1 MRRVIAGL
9 LCAGMV
15 VACAPDSGTPAQPER
30 VLGLGVDLANLDRSV
45 RPQDD
50 FFRFVNGG
58 WLATNEIPADRS
70 RWGSFDA
77 LNEAAEENVL
87 AIIRESAASDAPAGS
102 DARKVGDL
110 FRSFM
115 DTETIEARG
124 IAPIQ
129 PDLDRIAALRSAADL
144 AAYWGDPATAAAPFG
159 FYVWQ
164 DPQQSD
170 VYITSLTQAGL
181 GMPDRDY
188 YLNDEERFATTR
200 AQYAAH
206 IAQMFELASI
216 EGGAAAAQRVIALE
230 TRIARA
236 HWTRIQNR
244 DRNATYN
251 KMTIAALAESA
262 PGFNWP
268 AYFTAGGVGEIEE
281 IVVRQPDY
289 MTTAAALVGGVPV
302 RDWQDYHRYHLLRA
316 SAPYLPE
323 AFVNA
328 HFEFFGRALNGQPEI
343 RARERRAVG
352 AVEEALGMIVGK
364 LYVERHFPPEAK
376 ARMDALVANLLAEFE
391 VAIDGLEWMSDE
403 TKVEAQAKLA
413 KFNTKIGYPDVW
425 RDYSCVEIAPDD
437 LVGNIRRAQLC
448 EHRRTIGW
456 LGQPVDRNEWLMT
469 PQTVNAYYLSTMN
482 EIVFPAAIL
491 QPPFFNVDADD
502 AVNYGA
508 IGGVIGHEITHGFDD
523 QGRRSDGDG
532 NLRDWWSAQ
541 DAEQFSA
548 RAQLMIDQY
557 SAYEP
562 IEGAFIQ
569 GGLSIGENIAD
580 LGGLT
585 VAYHAYLRSL
595 GGREAPVIDGF
606 TGPQRVF
613 LGWGQVWRIKYREE
627 ALRRQLVTGP
637 HSPGEFRVRG
647 PLSNMP
653 EFYEAFEVQEGDGM
667 YRPTDVRVKI
677 W

>member
-1 MRRVIAGL
+1 MAGL

-15 VACAPDSGTPAQPER
+15 VACAPDSGTPARAER
-30 VLGLGVDLANLDRSV
+30 PLGLGVDLANMDRSV

-58 WLATNEIPADRS
+58 WLASNEIPADRS

-87 AIIRESAASDAPAGS
+87 AIVREAAATDAAEGS

-124 IAPIQ
+124 IAPIEA
-129 PDLDRIAALRSAADL
+129 DLARIAALRSHDDL
-144 AAYWGDPATAAAPFG
+144 VAYWGDPLTATAPFG

-170 VYITSLTQAGL
+170 VYITSLTQSGL

-188 YLNDEERFATTR
+188 YLNDDERFSTLRT
-200 AQYAAH
+200 QYLAH
-206 IAQMFELASI
+206 IAQMFELAGI
-216 EGGAAAAQRVIALE
+216 EGGANAAARIMVLE
-230 TRIARA
+230 TRIARD

-251 KMTIAALAESA
+251 KMTVAELSGSA
-262 PGFNWP
+262 PGFDWP
-268 AYFTAGGVGEIEE
+268 AYFAAGGVGSIDEV
-281 IVVRQPDY
+281 VVRQPNY
-289 MTTAAALVGGVPV
+289 VASAATFYREAPLA
-302 RDWQDYHRYHLLRA
+302 DWQAYHRYHLLRTNA
-316 SAPYLPE
+316 AYLPE
-323 AFVNA
+323 PFVAA
-328 HFEFFGRALNGQPEI
+328 HFDFFGRTLSGQPEM
-343 RARERRAVG
+343 RAREKRGVG
-352 AVEEALGMIVGK
+352 VVENVLGFMVGK
-364 LYVERHFPPEAK
+364 LYVDRHFPPEAK
-376 ARMDALVANLLAEFE
+376 ARMDALVANLRAEFR
-391 VAIDGLEWMSDE
+391 VAIDALEWMSDE

-425 RDYSCVEIAPDD
+425 RDYGCVEIAADD
-437 LVGNIRRAQLC
+437 LVGNIRRSAAC
-448 EHRRTIGW
+448 EHERMVNR
-456 LGQPVDRNEWLMT
+456 LGQPVDRDEWLMT

-491 QPPFFNVDADD
+491 QPPFFNVEADD

-532 NLRDWWSAQ
+532 NLRDWWSEQDEAQ
-541 DAEQFSA
+541 FGT

-557 SAYEP
+557 SGYEP

-569 GGLSIGENIAD
+569 GGLSLGENIAD

-585 VAYHAYLRSL
+585 VSYHAYLRSL
-595 GGREAPVIDGF
+595 NGSEPPVIEGF

-613 LGWGQVWRIKYREE
+613 LGWGQVWRIMYREE

-653 EFYEAFEVQEGDGM
+653 EFYEAFGVQEGDGM
-667 YRPTDVRVKI
+667 YRPEDVRVKI

>member
-15 VACAPDSGTPAQPER
+15 VACAPDSGTPAQAER
-30 VLGLGVDLANLDRSV
+30 PLGLGVDLANMDRSV

-58 WLATNEIPADRS
+58 WLASNEIPADRS

-77 LNEAAEENVL
+77 LNEAAEQNVL
-87 AIIRESAASDAPAGS
+87 AIVREAAATDAAEGT

-124 IAPIQ
+124 ITPIQ
-129 PDLDRIAALRSAADL
+129 ADLARIDALRSHDDL
-144 AAYWGDPATAAAPFG
+144 VAYWGDPLTATAPFG

-188 YLNDEERFATTR
+188 YLNDDERFTALRT
-200 AQYAAH
+200 QYLAH
-206 IAQMFELASI
+206 IARMFELAGL
-216 EGGAAAAQRVIALE
+216 EGGVDAAARILALE
-230 TRIARA
+230 TRIAQD

-251 KMTIAALAESA
+251 KMSVAELSGSA
-262 PGFNWP
+262 PGFDWP
-268 AYFTAGGVGEIEE
+268 AYFAAGGVGGIEQV
-281 IVVRQPDY
+281 VVRQPDY
-289 MTTAAALVGGVPV
+289 VASAAAFHREVPIA
-302 RDWQDYHRYHLLRA
+302 DWQAYHRYHLLRA
-316 SAPYLPE
+316 SAAYLPE
-323 AFVNA
+323 AFVAA
-328 HFEFFGRALNGQPEI
+328 HFDFFGRALSGQPEM
-343 RARERRAVG
+343 RSREKRGVG
-352 AVEEALGMIVGK
+352 VVENVLGFMVGK

-376 ARMDALVANLLAEFE
+376 ARMDALVANLRAEFR
-391 VAIDGLEWMSDE
+391 VAIDALEWMSDE

-425 RDYSCVEIAPDD
+425 RDYECVQISADD
-437 LVGNIRRAQLC
+437 LVGNIRRSAAC
-448 EHRRTIGW
+448 EHERMVNR

-491 QPPFFNVDADD
+491 QPPFFNVEADD

-532 NLRDWWSAQ
+532 NLRDWWSEQDEAQ
-541 DAEQFSA
+541 FGA

-557 SAYEP
+557 SGYEP

-569 GGLSIGENIAD
+569 GGLSLGENIAD

-595 GGREAPVIDGF
+595 NGREPPVIEGF

-613 LGWGQVWRIKYREE
+613 LGWGQVWRIMYREE
-627 ALRRQLVTGP
+627 AMRRQLVTGP
-637 HSPGEFRVRG
+637 HSPGEYRVRG

-653 EFYEAFEVQEGDGM
+653 EFYEAFGVQEGDGM
-667 YRPTDVRVKI
+667 YRPEAVRVKI